1 MYKVNILYVV
11 SGVKPV
17 PLSDRHLNLEHM
29 LGDDSLSECEMSKR
43 RPRNVRIF
51 GYLNVRMFGCTN
63 RFKDE
68 NFVSQLATQM
78 EALRGR
84 ELPGFMSSQV
94 HYTDY
99 RLE

>member
-1 MYKVNILYVV
+1 M
-11 SGVKPV
+11 
-17 PLSDRHLNLEHM
+17 LE
-29 LGDDSLSECEMSKR
+29 R
-43 RPRNVRIF
+43 
-51 GYLNVRMFGCTN
+51 

-94 HYTDY
+94 HSQITG
-99 RLE
+99 